1 MNGASCEDEMKGVA
15 QAGIVKSCDGAAKAG
30 DGVEGGEGGLKR
42 GSRQVGVQ
50 KKVEVRIMGRG
61 VGGGGEQDSQ
71 NVDGQKRRAVGGM
84 RPK

>member
-1 MNGASCEDEMKGVA
+1 MTAGA
-15 QAGIVKSCDGAAKAG
+15 QARNNTSYDAATKAG

-84 RPK
+84 RLK